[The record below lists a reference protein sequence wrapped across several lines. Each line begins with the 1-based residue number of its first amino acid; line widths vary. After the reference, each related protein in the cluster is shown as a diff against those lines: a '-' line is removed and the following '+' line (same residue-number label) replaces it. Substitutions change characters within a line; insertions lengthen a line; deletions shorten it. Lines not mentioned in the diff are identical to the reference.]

1 MYSRHGDRMKRL
13 AAGLPILLVVLLV
26 LASTARTQSASR
38 LPRIGMLCAPACGG
52 ASFDAFWEGLRELGW
67 VEGTTVVID
76 RKEAGSRLDELPIL
90 AAHLVQSK
98 PDLIV
103 TLSPQAARAA
113 KDATSEIPIVM
124 TFIAD
129 PIGMGLASSLAHP
142 DGNATGVA
150 SLVPGDFD
158 GKVLDIVRELLPK
171 AQRVAAFINPS
182 NDIHRRLYPK
192 EAPPAAAKL
201 GFQLDTFE
209 LHHAD
214 EMPDAVAAAKA
225 HGAEALFVLADPIFN
240 FPPNRLPDLA
250 LQAQL
255 PMISFFRSLTQA
267 GGLFSYGPDYAGLAR
282 LGAHYVDRILKGAK
296 PAELPIEQP
305 SKFLFVINLKTAKS
319 LGVEVPLSLLAR
331 ADEVIE

>member
-1 MYSRHGDRMKRL
+1 MKRH
-13 AAGLPILLVVLLV
+13 AAAVPVLLV
-26 LASTARTQSASR
+26 ALVVVASTARIHAASR
-38 LPRIGMLCAPACGG
+38 LPRVGMLCAPACSGP
-52 ASFDAFWEGLRELGW
+52 SFDAFWEGLRNLGW

-76 RKEAGSRLDELPIL
+76 RKEAGSRLDELPTL
-90 AAHLVQSK
+90 ATDLVQSK

-103 TLSPQAARAA
+103 TVSPQAARAA

-124 TFIAD
+124 IFVAD
-129 PIGMGLASSLAHP
+129 PIGMGLASSLSRP
-142 DGNATGVA
+142 GGNATGVA

-158 GKVLDIVRELLPK
+158 GKVLEMIRELLPK

-182 NDIHRRLYPK
+182 NDIHRMLYPK

-214 EMPDAVAAAKA
+214 EMPGAVAAAKA
-225 HGAEALFVLADPIFN
+225 QGAEALFVLADPIFN
-240 FPPNRLPDLA
+240 LPANRLPDLA
-250 LQAQL
+250 LQAHL
-255 PMISFFRSLTQA
+255 PAISLIRSFAQA

-296 PAELPIEQP
+296 PADLPIEQP

-319 LGVEVPLSLLAR
+319 LGLEVPLSLLAR
-331 ADEVIE
+331 ADEVSE